1 MDHKKA
7 TTPSTSDATTA
18 PGPFA
23 SDAPDWQ
30 KSRYAA
36 GAAARTAVPPE
47 KLGVYTPNPHRD
59 PLGILA
65 QQDQDRLQDL
75 VPVRISRMIADQFS
89 FLRGAAAIMA
99 ADLAGEPVSGGRVFV
114 CGDAH
119 INNFGVYATP
129 EGRLVF
135 DVNDFDESSI
145 APWEWD
151 IKRTVASVYLAGAVR
166 GEDPKVTA
174 HCALE
179 CGRAYRDSLNEHLSR
194 YVQDRFFNPTDVE
207 KKSRP
212 GHGTPQE
219 RVDVA
224 LSNTVEEAKK
234 RTSQHAATKMTRV
247 ASDGSRVI
255 VPNPPILVPLEKA
268 DYQFVKPAFDAYIAQ
283 MPANVQLLMSEFQ
296 LTDMARRVVGVGSVG
311 TRCYVAVYTGPDG
324 EPFVLQLKQAVLS
337 SLVQYGKQVIPPNPI
352 LVPERTVKT
361 PGYRVVT
368 CQRAIQEVSDPFL
381 GDVEIDGYGF
391 YVRQF
396 RDESAGIDVTSLDPK
411 QYLDYVRA
419 CGAQLGR
426 AHVRSKD
433 GAFAAGYVGVDDAV
447 PHALAAW
454 GRAYAKQS
462 NEDFASLK
470 EAVKQ
475 GRFPT
480 APAAAAAK

>member
-1 MDHKKA
+1 MDDKNA
-7 TTPSTSDATTA
+7 AA
-18 PGPFA
+18 PAKPDLTKESGPFA
-23 SDAPDWQ
+23 STAPNWQ
-30 KSRYAA
+30 KVRYAA
-36 GAAARTAVPPE
+36 GVAARQEVPPA
-47 KLGVYTPNPHRD
+47 KLGVYTPNPNRD

-65 QQDQDRLQDL
+65 QQDQARLQDL
-75 VPVRISRMIADQFS
+75 VPVRISRMLEDEFS

-151 IKRTVASVYLAGAVR
+151 IKRTVASVYLAGAIR

-179 CGRAYRDSLNEHLSR
+179 CGRAYRDSVNEHLER
-194 YVQDRFFNPTDVE
+194 FVQDRFFNPTEAE
-207 KKSRP
+207 KKTRP
-212 GHGTPQE
+212 GHTTPQE
-219 RVDVA
+219 RVDIA
-224 LSNTVEEAKK
+224 LSNTVSEAKK
-234 RTSQHAATKMTRV
+234 RTSQHAAAKMTRLT
-247 ASDGSRVI
+247 DNGSRVI
-255 VPNPPILVPLEKA
+255 VPEPPILVPLEQE
-268 DYQFVKPAFDAYIAQ
+268 DYQYVKPAFDAYIAQ

-337 SLVQYGKQVIPPNPI
+337 SLVQYGNQAIPPNPI
-352 LVPERTVKT
+352 LIPQRTVAT

-368 CQRAIQEVSDPFL
+368 CQRALQEVSDPFL

-396 RDESAGIDVTSLDPK
+396 RDESAGIDVTRLDPK

-426 AHVRSKD
+426 AHVRSQD
-433 GAFAAGYVGVDDAV
+433 GAFAAGYLGTDDEV
-447 PHALAAW
+447 PKALAAW
-454 GRAYAKQS
+454 GKAYAKQS
-462 NEDFASLK
+462 NEDFAALK
-470 EAVKQ
+470 AAAKA
-475 GRFPT
+475 GKFPT
-480 APAAAAAK
+480 APASAAN

>member
-1 MDHKKA
+1 MDDKH
-7 TTPSTSDATTA
+7 TPSASKIEPSAVS
-18 PGPFA
+18 GPFA
-23 SDAPDWQ
+23 STAPSWQ
-30 KSRYAA
+30 RERFAA
-36 GAAARTAVPPE
+36 GAAARKTILPAE
-47 KLGVYTPNPHRD
+47 LGVYRPAANRD

-65 QQDQDRLQDL
+65 EQDKDRLQDL
-75 VPVRISRMIADQFS
+75 VPVRISRMLQDKFS

-99 ADLAGEPVSGGRVFV
+99 ADLSDEPVSGGRVFV

-135 DVNDFDESSI
+135 DVNDFDESTI

-151 IKRTVASVYLAGAVR
+151 IKRTVASVYLAGDIR
-166 GEDPKVTA
+166 GEDPKTTE

-179 CGRAYRDSLNEHLSR
+179 CARAYRDSVNEHLER
-194 YVQDRFFNPTDVE
+194 FVQDRFFNPTEAE
-207 KKSRP
+207 KKVRP
-212 GHGTPQE
+212 GHGTAQE

-224 LSNTVEEAKK
+224 LSNTVNEAKK
-234 RTSQHAATKMTRV
+234 RTSQHAAEKMTRLTT
-247 ASDGSRVI
+247 DGRRLI
-255 VPNPPILVPLEKA
+255 VDQPPVLVPLQKE
-268 DYQFVKPAFDAYIAQ
+268 DYQFVQPAFDAYIAQ
-283 MPANVQLLMSEFQ
+283 MPANVQLLMSEFH

-337 SLVQYGKQVIPPNPI
+337 SLVQYGKQAIPDNPI
-352 LVPERTVKT
+352 LVRERTVAT

-368 CQRAIQEVSDPFL
+368 CQRALQEVSDPFL

-396 RDESAGIDVTSLDPK
+396 RDESAGIDVTTLNAK

-433 GAFAAGYVGVDDAV
+433 GAFAAGYIGTGDDV
-447 PHALAAW
+447 PKALSAW
-454 GRAYAKQS
+454 GKAYAKQS
-462 NEDFASLK
+462 DADYEALK
-470 EAVKQ
+470 AAAKAGQ
-475 GRFPT
+475 FPT
-480 APAAAAAK
+480 APAADK